1 MSQKSPH
8 LDEQITTTYLDPE
21 LVKSLQARLSR
32 AAGHINAVKRML
44 DEEKE
49 CDQILIQMA
58 AIKAAM
64 NQVIIKTLEGH
75 IAACVQPQAT
85 EEAGE
90 EVLESLNRALKVVLK
105 NS

>member
-8 LDEQITTTYLDPE
+8 LDDQITTTYLDPE
-21 LVKSLQARLSR
+21 LVKNLQARLSR
-32 AAGHINAVKRML
+32 AAGHINAVIRML

-64 NQVIIKTLEGH
+64 NQVIIKTIEGH
-75 IAACVQPQAT
+75 IAACIQPQAVD
-85 EEAGE
+85 EEGE
-90 EVLESLNRALKVVLK
+90 EILEGLKRALKVALK
-105 NS
+105 NT